1 MKKNKLFINYSTKTR
16 KSQYKLMFIAIFVA
30 VFVPIFA
37 IITSTTKVFALD
49 KQNFYFESFV
59 ADYYVHKDEEG
70 VSRMKVVEAFTTIFP
85 DYNQNKGLCRRIPYT
100 SNGGKNLTLE
110 KLTKNNIIV
119 TRNGHS
125 EPIYSIDE
133 VENEEYE
140 VCTGTNDYVTGKQVY
155 TFEYEFRNVVTDF
168 VRQGSYIKNNGSNS
182 IYAAPDGSGSAW
194 QEIYWDT
201 NGTGFS
207 QRFKS
212 LIARVHF
219 EEPENLTGQAWCYVG
234 RYGSNNQSRC
244 TISKL
249 DDGIMFETGTL
260 SSGEN
265 LTFDI
270 ELKPGSF
277 KLPPPTESHAMP
289 VFASLAVGILS
300 FVTFFSARAYI
311 KAAPKRSYF
320 KNILVKPEYEPPK
333 GYDMHSLAEDYIGTH
348 SNPSVASIVKM
359 VTDGRIDLIK
369 GDKKVFGGY
378 NWQITVKSL
387 ANIERNEELILKI
400 LNGGDA
406 VYEGQTIK
414 LKRYYNNSRLE
425 SLGRQLEKY
434 GRTNGHSLGLL
445 VDNKIHGTSATVSV
459 VLFTFCIM
467 VIPIALTM
475 LAANDNV
482 KKILDEFESLD
493 DNVADSIVA
502 GLGQEYYAD
511 GRLLVGLKESVIT
524 ILVSIVVATVI
535 NIFFRKNS
543 EKYSKRTEK
552 GLEVSRQLEGLK
564 MYIKMAEAD
573 RIAYLQ
579 SVPGADTSPEGIVK
593 LYEKLLPY
601 AIFFGVEKTWLKEMN
616 NYCEL
621 NHLNSA
627 SMNLN
632 VSDVMLMNSFIRTIP
647 QTTNFSSYGS
657 STSSSSS
664 SHSGGGGGGFS
675 GGGGGGGGGG
685 GR

>member
-1 MKKNKLFINYSTKTR
+1 MKKNSLSINYSTKSR
-16 KSQYKLMFIAIFVA
+16 KSQYKLMLIM
-30 VFVPIFA
+30 
-37 IITSTTKVFALD
+37 IITSVFAVIISATKTSAASKNVQD
-49 KQNFYFESFV
+49 FYFDSFV
-59 ADYYVHKDEEG
+59 ADYYVRKDEEG
-70 VSRMKVVEAFTTIFP
+70 VSRMKVVETFTAVFP
-85 DYNQNKGLCRRIPYT
+85 NYNQNKGLCRRIPYT
-100 SNGGKNLTLE
+100 TNGGKNLTLE
-110 KLTKNNIIV
+110 KLTKNNITV

-125 EPIYSIDE
+125 EPIYSIE
-133 VENEEYE
+133 ENGNEEYE
-140 VCTGTNDYVTGKQVY
+140 VCTGTDDYVTGRQAY

-168 VRQGSYIKNNGSNS
+168 VRQGSYIKNNSSNS

-201 NGTGFS
+201 NGTGFV
-207 QRFKS
+207 QRFDS
-212 LIARVHF
+212 LTARVHF
-219 EEPENLTGQAWCYVG
+219 EEPEDMTGQAWCYVG
-234 RYGSNNQSRC
+234 SYGSNNQSRC
-244 TISKL
+244 QISRL
-249 DDGIMFETGTL
+249 DDGFMFETKKL
-260 SSGEN
+260 SRGEN

-289 VFASLAVGILS
+289 VLASLVLGILGLI
-300 FVTFFSARAYI
+300 TGFSLRAYI
-311 KAAPKRSYF
+311 KAAPKRSYY
-320 KNILVKPEYEPPK
+320 KNILVKPEYEAPK

-369 GDKKVFGGY
+369 GEKKLLGGY
-378 NWQITVKSL
+378 NWQITVKNL

-400 LNGGDA
+400 LNGGDS

-414 LKRYYNNSRLE
+414 LKRYYGNSRLE
-425 SLGRQLEKY
+425 SLGRQLDKY
-434 GRTNGHSLGLL
+434 GRTHGHSLGLL
-445 VDNKIHGTSATVSV
+445 VDDKIHGTSATVSIV
-459 VLFTFCIM
+459 MFTFCIM
-467 VIPIALTM
+467 VIPITLTM
-475 LAANDNV
+475 LSTNDSV
-482 KKILDEFESLD
+482 RKIIEEVESLD
-493 DNVADSIVA
+493 DAVADGIVA
-502 GLGQEYYAD
+502 GFDQEYYAD
-511 GRLLVGLKESVIT
+511 GRLFVGFKESVIT
-524 ILVSIVVATVI
+524 ILVSIVAATII
-535 NIFFRKNS
+535 NTFFRKSS

-564 MYIKMAEAD
+564 TYIKMAEAD

-621 NHLNSA
+621 NHISST
-627 SMNLN
+627 SMDLN
-632 VSDVMLMNSFIRTIP
+632 VSDVMLMSSFIRTIP
-647 QTTNFSSYGS
+647 QSTNFSSYGS